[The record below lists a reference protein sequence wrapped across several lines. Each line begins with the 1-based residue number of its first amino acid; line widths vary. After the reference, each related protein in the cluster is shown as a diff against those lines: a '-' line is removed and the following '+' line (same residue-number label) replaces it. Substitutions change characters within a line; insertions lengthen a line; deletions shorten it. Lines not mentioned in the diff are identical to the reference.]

1 MKALEDTI
9 QPINTFI
16 AWMATPKIPKI
27 GLKKMD
33 KASKLIL
40 RYINLASKLILG
52 YINIAAS
59 FVFIFTIL

>member
-1 MKALEDTI
+1 
-9 QPINTFI
+9 
-16 AWMATPKIPKI
+16 
-27 GLKKMD
+27 MD